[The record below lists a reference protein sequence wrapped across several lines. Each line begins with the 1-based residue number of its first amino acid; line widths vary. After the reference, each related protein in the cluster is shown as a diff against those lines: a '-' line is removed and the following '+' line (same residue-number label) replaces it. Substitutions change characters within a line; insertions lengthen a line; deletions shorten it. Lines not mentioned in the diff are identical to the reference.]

1 MAIQTGMRWY
11 LIVVLICISL
21 IISSVEHLF
30 MYLLAACMS
39 FWRNVCLSCSAH
51 FLIEYF
57 VFLTLSCMS
66 YLYILEIKP
75 LSVSSFV
82 NIFSHSVC
90 CLFVLFLVSLA
101 VQKLISLIR
110 SHLFIFAY
118 ISFAWGDR
126 SKKCCYNLCQ
136 NVLPMFSSRKLLIA
150 NSWWSV
156 CYKTDYFL
164 FNLGRLYVSRNLSNS
179 SRLFNLLACNCS

>member
-1 MAIQTGMRWY
+1 MTILSCVRWY
-11 LIVVLICISL
+11 LIIVFICISL
-21 IISSVEHLF
+21 IISNVEHLF

-39 FWRNVCLSCSAH
+39 SLEKCLFECFAH

-90 CLFVLFLVSLA
+90 CLFCLFLVSLA

-118 ISFAWGDR
+118 ISFALGDWP
-126 SKKCCYNLCQ
+126 KKTLLQFPSQGMFCLCSHLG
-136 NVLPMFSSRKLLIA
+136 VLWCHVLHMCL
-150 NSWWSV
+150 
-156 CYKTDYFL
+156 
-164 FNLGRLYVSRNLSNS
+164 
-179 SRLFNLLACNCS
+179 

>member
-1 MAIQTGMRWY
+1 M
-11 LIVVLICISL
+11 IVVLVCISL

-39 FWRNVCLSCSAH
+39 SLEKCLFECSAH

-101 VQKLISLIR
+101 VQKLITLIR

-118 ISFAWGDR
+118 ISFALGD
-126 SKKCCYNLCQ
+126 
-136 NVLPMFSSRKLLIA
+136 
-150 NSWWSV
+150 
-156 CYKTDYFL
+156 
-164 FNLGRLYVSRNLSNS
+164 
-179 SRLFNLLACNCS
+179 